1 MVGRTKK
8 RDGWNSPELFYFGVV
23 KKLDA
28 FFTAQVSSGQELLER
43 VYFEHANDGF
53 RLALTEV
60 FSRSSTAALDF
71 RPVFLLVPGF
81 AQNRRAFLS
90 GEFPSAL
97 IARGAR
103 VFIGELRGHGR
114 SAAESGARRWSLE
127 THLSL
132 DLPAL
137 IARVRAIVEAPIH
150 FVGHSMGGMLGAA
163 LLASPSPPIASL
175 TTLAVPFLM
184 KTHSPVVRLAAL
196 AAAPALKRAR
206 AVPMDLFFRSFAR
219 RLIARGERTRIRA
232 LLELIALAS
241 ARTADAAMLL
251 EVLLSSEQE
260 SAVVLGELA
269 EMAVR
274 GRAAIAGIDLF
285 EAVRA
290 SRSPVACVF
299 GTYDVLAPAASVRG
313 LETGAGPRKVL
324 EINDALHVDLVVG
337 RHARTLVDDL
347 WAFLFG
353 AEPGLGAT

>member
-1 MVGRTKK
+1 MVKNVDPFFTA
-8 RDGWNSPELFYFGVV
+8 SVSSTPELF
-23 KKLDA
+23 
-28 FFTAQVSSGQELLER
+28 ER
-43 VYFEHANDGF
+43 VYFEHALDGF

-60 FSRSSTAALDF
+60 FSSSSDAAPHF
-71 RPVFLLVPGF
+71 RPIFLLVPGF

-90 GEFPSAL
+90 GEFPAAL
-97 IARGAR
+97 IERGAR

-137 IARVRAIVEAPIH
+137 IARARSVADAESSGAPIH

-163 LLASPSPPIASL
+163 LLASASPPIASL
-175 TTLAVPFLM
+175 TTLAVPFSLGA
-184 KTHSPVVRLAAL
+184 HSPAVRLAAL

-219 RLIARGERTRIRA
+219 RLIARGQRTRVRA

-274 GRAAIAGIDLF
+274 RRAAIAGIDLF
-285 EAVRA
+285 EAVRK
-290 SRSPVACVF
+290 SPLPVACVF
-299 GTYDVLAPAASVRG
+299 GTHDVLAPRASVRG
-313 LETGAGPRKVL
+313 LETGAGPRRMV
-324 EINDALHVDLVVG
+324 EIADALHVDLVVG
-337 RHARTLVDDL
+337 RHARGLVAEL
-347 WAFLFG
+347 WSFLF
-353 AEPGLGAT
+353 A